1 MCGSHTVH
9 TKATC
14 AIGND
19 PRAVELRPSD
29 YNVAM
34 KIRPTMFVL
43 LVSLAATGL
52 CVQLVMA
59 QARGARAGG
68 AAAPPRAQQVHGTLL
83 QVMRGILFP
92 NSNVLFASQTVD
104 PATVKKDADPTSSV
118 NPLAGQYGGW
128 EAIENSGIAMAEA
141 ANLLMIPGRVCG
153 NGKPVPVQNA
163 DWPRFV
169 QGLRDAG
176 MATYKAGQSKNMDMV
191 LEAADTVT
199 TACMN
204 CHEVYREKTPAQG
217 GLAARCTK

>member
-1 MCGSHTVH
+1 MRIHHAIFSVLALSLI
-9 TKATC
+9 AT
-14 AIGND
+14 
-19 PRAVELRPSD
+19 
-29 YNVAM
+29 
-34 KIRPTMFVL
+34 L
-43 LVSLAATGL
+43 LGAAS
-52 CVQLVMA
+52 VMA

-68 AAAPPRAQQVHGTLL
+68 AAAAPRAQQVHGTLL

-92 NSNVLFASQTVD
+92 NSNVLFSAQSVD
-104 PATVKKDADPTSSV
+104 PATVKKDADPTTSV

-128 EAIENSGIAMAEA
+128 EAIENSGVAMAEA
-141 ANLLMIPGRVCG
+141 ANLLTIPGRVCG

-163 DWPRFV
+163 DWQRFV

-191 LEAADTVT
+191 LDAADKVT

-217 GLAARCTK
+217 GMAARCTK